1 MSVLNRLIAAQL
13 HRNTRVSRAD
23 IFGPSDIRYMP
34 IRYVEDAALM
44 YPGYVGSKYRKEG
57 TVVFGVN
64 PGGGGDAYDRHPD
77 DEELYCAIRSLVRT
91 KPQHL
96 EKELSELNRIF
107 ERIVQSWNLWGIFA
121 PTLDAL
127 GVQLNEVCY
136 LNAVP
141 YRTREN
147 KKPPVPA
154 QSESWRQVIHPT
166 LELLRPAK
174 IVALGKAAGQIVA
187 RFSTS
192 PARTYVV
199 PRTNGDTYLCQD
211 AVDILQR
218 IQEERDTS

>member
-1 MSVLNRLIAAQL
+1 MSVVNRLIAAQL
-13 HRNTRVSRAD
+13 HRNTQVSRAD
-23 IFGPSDIRYMP
+23 IFGPSDIRYVP

-44 YPGYVGSKYRKEG
+44 YPGYVGSKYCKEG

-64 PGGGGDAYDRHPD
+64 PGGGGDTYHRHPD
-77 DEELYCAIRSLVRT
+77 DEELYCAIRSFVQT

-96 EKELSELNRIF
+96 EKDLSGLNRIF
-107 ERIVQSWNLWGIFA
+107 ERIVQNWNLWRVFA

-147 KKPPVPA
+147 KTPPVAA
-154 QSESWRQVIHPT
+154 QSESWRQVIDPT
-166 LELLRPAK
+166 LELLKPAQ
-174 IVALGKAAGQIVA
+174 IIALGKAAGQIVE

-192 PARTYVV
+192 KASTYVV
-199 PRTNGDTYLCQD
+199 PRTRGDTYLCHE
-211 AVDILQR
+211 AINVLQR
-218 IQEERDTS
+218 IQEERDT